1 MSFRSQTVWRVASTL
16 ATGTAIVATSIYIS
30 QTARRI
36 AASSKLGVTDENTAE
51 TSFIESHTIRNYVN
65 TGNRAGRSLDMHTV
79 TLNVPLNKG
88 ISDET
93 ILAQAT
99 KAFFNGWVF
108 YLEGKALSLVKPADS
123 KYSSMFFIA
132 LRLIQYGY

>member
-1 MSFRSQTVWRVASTL
+1 
-16 ATGTAIVATSIYIS
+16 
-30 QTARRI
+30 
-36 AASSKLGVTDENTAE
+36 
-51 TSFIESHTIRNYVN
+51 
-65 TGNRAGRSLDMHTV
+65 MHTV

-108 YLEGKALSLVKPADS
+108 NLEGKALSLVKPADS